1 MASSQLRPAEVEPEI
16 RIGDAANVGEKVLVD
31 PVLTV
36 VVLIIVTKD
45 VCYSTASRLDKMGQ
59 ERHR

>member
-31 PVLTV
+31 PVLPV

-45 VCYSTASRLDKMGQ
+45 VCYSTASRLC
-59 ERHR
+59 R

>member
-31 PVLTV
+31 VAISIV
-36 VVLIIVTKD
+36 VFLIVT
-45 VCYSTASRLDKMGQ
+45 
-59 ERHR
+59 